1 MLQSRIL
8 WQLWA
13 LLGGLL
19 IVSTMVFGWIAA
31 KQLETD
37 ARFRLEESLKT
48 QAISLQQLVL
58 PHLRQN
64 TILSDVDLRNLTSG
78 LKHRVTLFNL
88 EGRVLA
94 DNRHLAK
101 FMEDYSTRP
110 EIMQAGEKYFGV
122 SERFSETT
130 KENTLYVAL
139 RIDQDVKG
147 YVRLAMPLRVIQKQ
161 QDPMRTQIFVIA
173 FIIAVFAL
181 LISFFITRAIMKP
194 LVKITNT
201 AEQMA
206 LGHYE
211 LRLSGDKNDEI
222 GKLAAAMND
231 LAAETETRIN
241 DLTNN
246 RNQLETILAGLS
258 EGVIA
263 IDMKCSVMHINK
275 SAQQMLKMESVNAK
289 GQSLHDLKQTLE
301 VAHVAESCL
310 YERILLHTFVKVDQR
325 NIDVSVA
332 PLDGL
337 DNQSIGAVIVLQDIT
352 DVLYLEKVRSEFVAN
367 ASHELKT
374 PISAIRGLVE
384 TIIDDSGMKKVMV
397 NTFLSRIKN
406 QAIRLDNIVKD
417 LIQLSRF
424 DAHEN
429 IRKNDELDLGNL
441 LKRTYEARLE
451 DAEEGG
457 VALALELPARPI
469 FVKGEVEALGQMITN
484 LIDNGIKYSGDEGQ
498 VKLILNKL
506 GQMARI
512 QVADNGMGIPLEE
525 QQRVFER
532 FYRVDRGRSRHQ
544 GGTGLGLSIVKHIV
558 TAHQG
563 EITIKSELDKGTI
576 FEILLPAT
584 DRVRVDEAGSA

>member
-1 MLQSRIL
+1 ML
-8 WQLWA
+8 
-13 LLGGLL
+13 
-19 IVSTMVFGWIAA
+19 FGWIAV

-48 QAISLQQLVL
+48 QAVSLQQLVL
-58 PHLRQN
+58 PHLRKN

-78 LKHRVTLFNL
+78 LKHRVTLINL

-94 DNRHLAK
+94 DNRHLAEP
-101 FMEDYSTRP
+101 MEDYSTRP
-110 EIMQAGEKYFGV
+110 EIMQAGEKYFGI

-130 KENTLYVAL
+130 KQNTLYVAL
-139 RIDQDVKG
+139 KIDQDVKG

-161 QDPMRTQIFVIA
+161 QDVMRTQLFVIA

-181 LISFFITRAIMKP
+181 LISFFIARAIMKP
-194 LVKITNT
+194 LVKIANM

-206 LGHYE
+206 MGQYE
-211 LRLSGDKNDEI
+211 LRLSGDRNDEI
-222 GKLAAAMND
+222 GKLTAAMND
-231 LAAETETRIN
+231 LATETEKRIN

-263 IDMKCSVMHINK
+263 IDMKCSVMHINE

-301 VAHVAESCL
+301 LAHVAESCL
-310 YERILLHTFVKVDQR
+310 HERILLHTFVKGDQR

-384 TIIDDSGMKKVMV
+384 TIIDDSGMKKGTV

-429 IRKNDELDLGNL
+429 FRKDDELDLGNL
-441 LKRTYEARLE
+441 LSRVYKARVE

-457 VALALELPARPI
+457 VTLALELPARPI
-469 FVKGEVEALGQMITN
+469 FVRGEVEALEQMITN

-498 VKLILNKL
+498 VKLMLNKL
-506 GQMARI
+506 GQLARI
-512 QVADNGMGIPLEE
+512 QVSDNGMGIPLEE

-584 DRVRVDEAGSA
+584 DRARVDEAGSA

>member
-1 MLQSRIL
+1 
-8 WQLWA
+8 
-13 LLGGLL
+13 
-19 IVSTMVFGWIAA
+19 MVFGWIAV
-31 KQLETD
+31 KQLKTD
-37 ARFRLEESLKT
+37 ARFILEESLKT
-48 QAISLQQLVL
+48 QVLSLQQLVV
-58 PHLRQN
+58 PHLRKN
-64 TILSDVDLRNLTSG
+64 SILSDVDLRNLTSG
-78 LKHRVTLFNL
+78 LKHRVTLINL

-94 DNRHLAK
+94 DNRRSVEAMK
-101 FMEDYSTRP
+101 DYSTRP
-110 EIMQAGEKYFGV
+110 EIVEAREKYFGIA
-122 SERFSETT
+122 ERVSETT

-147 YVRLAMPLRVIQKQ
+147 FVRLAMSLRVIQKQ
-161 QDPMRTQIFVIA
+161 QDVIRTQIFVIA
-173 FIIAVFAL
+173 FTIAGFAL
-181 LISFFITRAIMKP
+181 FIGFLIARAIMKP

-206 LGHYE
+206 MGHYE
-211 LRLSGDKNDEI
+211 LRLSGDRNDEI

-241 DLTNN
+241 DLTNS
-246 RNQLETILAGLS
+246 RNQLETILTGLS

-263 IDMKCSVMHINK
+263 IDMKCSVMHINE
-275 SAQQMLKMESVNAK
+275 SAQQMLKINPASAR
-289 GQSLHDLKQTLE
+289 GQSLHDLKQMLE
-301 VAHVAESCL
+301 FVHVAESCL
-310 YERILLHTFVKVDQR
+310 HERILLHISVKVDQR

-337 DNQSIGAVIVLQDIT
+337 DNQSLGAVIVLQDKT

-384 TIIDDSGMKKVMV
+384 TIIDDSGMKKGTV

-424 DAHEN
+424 DAHET
-429 IRKNDELDLGNL
+429 IRKNDELDLSDL

-457 VALALELPARPI
+457 VALALELPERPI
-469 FVKGEVEALGQMITN
+469 FVQGEVEALEQMITN

-512 QVADNGMGIPLEE
+512 QVADSGMGIPLEE

-576 FEILLPAT
+576 FEILLPVN
-584 DRVRVDEAGSA
+584 DRHMKDEAGSA

>member
-1 MLQSRIL
+1 
-8 WQLWA
+8 
-13 LLGGLL
+13 
-19 IVSTMVFGWIAA
+19 MVFGWVAV

-37 ARFRLEESLKT
+37 ARYRLEESLKT
-48 QAISLQQLVL
+48 QAVSLQQLVL
-58 PHLRQN
+58 PYLRKD
-64 TILSDVDLRNLTSG
+64 TILSDVDLHDLTSG
-78 LKHRVTLFNL
+78 LKLRVTLINL

-94 DNRHLAK
+94 DNRYLGES
-101 FMEDYSTRP
+101 MEDYSSRP
-110 EIMQAGEKYFGV
+110 EILQAGENYFGI

-161 QDPMRTQIFVIA
+161 QDLMRTQIFVIA
-173 FIIAVFAL
+173 FIIAVFTL
-181 LISFFITRAIMKP
+181 LISLFIARAIMKP
-194 LVKITNT
+194 LVKITKT

-211 LRLSGDKNDEI
+211 LRLSGDRNDEI

-231 LAAETETRIN
+231 LAAETQTRVN

-263 IDMKCSVMHINK
+263 IDMKCSVMHINE
-275 SAQQMLKMESVNAK
+275 SAQKMLKMESVNAK
-289 GQSLHDLKQTLE
+289 SQSLHDLKQTLE

-310 YERILLHTFVKVDQR
+310 QERILLRTLLKVDQR

-337 DNQSIGAVIVLQDIT
+337 DNQSIGAVLVLQDLT

-384 TIIDDSGMKKVMV
+384 TIIDDSGMKKITV
-397 NTFLSRIKN
+397 NTFLTRIKN

-451 DAEEGG
+451 DAEGGG
-457 VALALELPARPI
+457 VALALELPSRPI
-469 FVKGEVEALGQMITN
+469 FVKGEEEALEQMITN

-558 TAHQG
+558 TAHR
-563 EITIKSELDKGTI
+563 ERDHNKK
-576 FEILLPAT
+576 
-584 DRVRVDEAGSA
+584 

>member
-1 MLQSRIL
+1 
-8 WQLWA
+8 
-13 LLGGLL
+13 
-19 IVSTMVFGWIAA
+19 
-31 KQLETD
+31 
-37 ARFRLEESLKT
+37 
-48 QAISLQQLVL
+48 
-58 PHLRQN
+58 
-64 TILSDVDLRNLTSG
+64 
-78 LKHRVTLFNL
+78 
-88 EGRVLA
+88 
-94 DNRHLAK
+94 
-101 FMEDYSTRP
+101 
-110 EIMQAGEKYFGV
+110 
-122 SERFSETT
+122 
-130 KENTLYVAL
+130 
-139 RIDQDVKG
+139 
-147 YVRLAMPLRVIQKQ
+147 
-161 QDPMRTQIFVIA
+161 
-173 FIIAVFAL
+173 
-181 LISFFITRAIMKP
+181 MKP

-206 LGHYE
+206 MGHYE
-211 LRLSGDKNDEI
+211 LRLSGDRNDEI

-241 DLTNN
+241 DLTNS
-246 RNQLETILAGLS
+246 RNQLETILTGLS

-263 IDMKCSVMHINK
+263 IDMKCSVMHINE
-275 SAQQMLKMESVNAK
+275 SAQQMLKINPASAR
-289 GQSLHDLKQTLE
+289 GQSLHDLKQMLE
-301 VAHVAESCL
+301 FVHVAESCL
-310 YERILLHTFVKVDQR
+310 HERILLHISVKVDQR

-337 DNQSIGAVIVLQDIT
+337 DNQSIGAVIVLQDKT

-384 TIIDDSGMKKVMV
+384 TIIDDSGMKKGTV

-424 DAHEN
+424 DAHET
-429 IRKNDELDLGNL
+429 IRKNYELDLSNL

-457 VALALELPARPI
+457 VALALELPERPI
-469 FVKGEVEALGQMITN
+469 FVQGEAEALEQMITN

-576 FEILLPAT
+576 FEILLPVN
-584 DRVRVDEAGSA
+584 DRHMKDEAGSA

>member
-1 MLQSRIL
+1 
-8 WQLWA
+8 
-13 LLGGLL
+13 
-19 IVSTMVFGWIAA
+19 MVFGWIAV

-64 TILSDVDLRNLTSG
+64 TILSDVDLRNLTSS

-181 LISFFITRAIMKP
+181 LISFFIMRAIMKP

-384 TIIDDSGMKKVMV
+384 TIIDDSGMKKVTV

>member
-1 MLQSRIL
+1 
-8 WQLWA
+8 
-13 LLGGLL
+13 
-19 IVSTMVFGWIAA
+19 MVFGWVAV

-37 ARFRLEESLKT
+37 ARYRLEESLKT
-48 QAISLQQLVL
+48 QAVSLQQLVL
-58 PHLRQN
+58 PYLRKD
-64 TILSDVDLRNLTSG
+64 TILSDVDLHDLTSG
-78 LKHRVTLFNL
+78 LKLRVTLINL

-94 DNRHLAK
+94 DNRYLGES
-101 FMEDYSTRP
+101 MEDYSSRP
-110 EIMQAGEKYFGV
+110 EILQAGENYFGI

-161 QDPMRTQIFVIA
+161 QDLMRTQIFVIA
-173 FIIAVFAL
+173 FIIAVFTL
-181 LISFFITRAIMKP
+181 LISLFIARAIMKP
-194 LVKITNT
+194 LVKITKT

-211 LRLSGDKNDEI
+211 LRLSGDRNDEI

-263 IDMKCSVMHINK
+263 IDMKCSVMHINE
-275 SAQQMLKMESVNAK
+275 SAQKMLKMESVNAK
-289 GQSLHDLKQTLE
+289 SQSLHDLKQTLE

-310 YERILLHTFVKVDQR
+310 QERILLRTLLKVDQR

-337 DNQSIGAVIVLQDIT
+337 DNQSIGAVLVLQDLT

-384 TIIDDSGMKKVMV
+384 TIIDDSGMKKITV
-397 NTFLSRIKN
+397 NTFLTRIKN

-451 DAEEGG
+451 DAEGGG
-457 VALALELPARPI
+457 VALALELPSRPI
-469 FVKGEVEALGQMITN
+469 FVKGEEEALEQMITN

-558 TAHQG
+558 TAHRG
-563 EITIKSELDKGTI
+563 EITIKSELDKGTT
-576 FEILLPAT
+576 FEIFLPAT
-584 DRVRVDEAGSA
+584 DRARVDEAGSV